1 LSLVE
6 LDGKRWIADVGFG
19 FYGITEPLPLET
31 GVEHEQRGFRYR
43 LVASPPWGTMLQV
56 AEPDG
61 WQNLYSFD
69 LETVCQADIE
79 MGNHYTAT
87 SKDSLFTFMRVAY
100 TPTASGKRTLTD
112 LNMSFVV
119 DGEERREAVSDD
131 KRYLDALV
139 QHFGLDLGV
148 RYEALPPVPVRA
160 SGG

>member
-1 LSLVE
+1 
-6 LDGKRWIADVGFG
+6 
-19 FYGITEPLPLET
+19 
-31 GVEHEQRGFRYR
+31 
-43 LVASPPWGTMLQV
+43 
-56 AEPDG
+56 
-61 WQNLYSFD
+61 
-69 LETVCQADIE
+69 
-79 MGNHYTAT
+79 
-87 SKDSLFTFMRVAY
+87 MRVAY